1 MKDVSVLGLH
11 SPMQQR
17 WSGERGAGR
26 GACDFKALMIP
37 VLISLEDAQS
47 LNLCV
52 LTSAT
57 MPMKL

>member
-11 SPMQQR
+11 SSMQQR

-47 LNLCV
+47 LNLC
-52 LTSAT
+52 LCAN
-57 MPMKL
+57 